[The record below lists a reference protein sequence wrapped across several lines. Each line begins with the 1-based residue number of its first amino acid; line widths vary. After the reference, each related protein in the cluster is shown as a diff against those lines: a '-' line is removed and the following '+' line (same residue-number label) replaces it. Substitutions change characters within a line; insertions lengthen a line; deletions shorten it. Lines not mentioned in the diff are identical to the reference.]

1 MAVYLTRTEKTQM
14 STKPIE
20 LGWVKLTYLKNGIH
34 ITSVAKVPQ
43 AGESRLASA
52 PYSSKVPAR
61 DQAWFRL
68 PVKLWHWNPSWP
80 SLSHPLTFLV
90 HHLCNVWTGETS
102 LHSPP
107 TLPFTVA
114 PQPSPA
120 SLLPPPHLD
129 FWRPCNI

>member
-20 LGWVKLTYLKNGIH
+20 LGWVKLTYLKDGIH

-61 DQAWFRL
+61 DQAWF
-68 PVKLWHWNPSWP
+68 
-80 SLSHPLTFLV
+80 
-90 HHLCNVWTGETS
+90 
-102 LHSPP
+102 
-107 TLPFTVA
+107 
-114 PQPSPA
+114 
-120 SLLPPPHLD
+120 
-129 FWRPCNI
+129 